1 METKIPKSIGI
12 SDMCGL
18 SGAEI
23 NQERERKVYEYFTLI
38 TQCLTRTLNDNVII
52 YIYIYVY
59 ILCLVLHTICNY
71 QTFCEQATVAV
82 G

>member
-23 NQERERKVYEYFTLI
+23 NQERERKDYEYFTLI
-38 TQCLTRTLNDNVII
+38 TQCLTRNLNDNLII
-52 YIYIYVY
+52 Y
-59 ILCLVLHTICNY
+59 ILCLLLHNICNSSNIL
-71 QTFCEQATVAV
+71 
-82 G
+82 